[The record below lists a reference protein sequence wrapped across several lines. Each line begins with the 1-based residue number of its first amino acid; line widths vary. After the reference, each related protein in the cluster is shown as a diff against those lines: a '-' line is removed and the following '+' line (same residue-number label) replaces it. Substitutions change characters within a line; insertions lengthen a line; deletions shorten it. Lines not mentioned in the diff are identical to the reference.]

1 MGSTRKLLGSLL
13 LSRLSRRRAE
23 FEAQVFEE
31 QMEAE
36 IRKKQQEIQLKR
48 KQRKL
53 EMEME
58 RKEREMELVIAK
70 EALELE
76 AMTRKKQ
83 LKMKK
88 LEILERASSRSSI
101 CSVDHSETE
110 KAATTKDWLESSR
123 NIFNHSNDDE
133 RKPNLYLK
141 SKDNDTTQYFNDDQ
155 QYVSKEPWLPAQHP
169 NQKENN

>member
-1 MGSTRKLLGSLL
+1 MGSTRKLLGSKL

-53 EMEME
+53 EVEME

-88 LEILERASSRSSI
+88 LEILERASPRSSI
-101 CSVDHSETE
+101 CSVDHFETE
-110 KAATTKDWLESSR
+110 KAATTKDWLELSR
-123 NIFNHSNDDE
+123 NIFNHLNDDE
-133 RKPNLYLK
+133 RYPNLYLK
-141 SKDNDTTQYFNDDQ
+141 SKDNGTTQ
-155 QYVSKEPWLPAQHP
+155 
-169 NQKENN
+169 